1 MCSDHICHKVWQK
14 GVTSIIDIV
23 IQLYDIEKII
33 EGFEI
38 NNII

>member
-14 GVTSIIDIV
+14 GVTSIIGIV

-33 EGFEI
+33 EDFEI
-38 NNII
+38 NDII